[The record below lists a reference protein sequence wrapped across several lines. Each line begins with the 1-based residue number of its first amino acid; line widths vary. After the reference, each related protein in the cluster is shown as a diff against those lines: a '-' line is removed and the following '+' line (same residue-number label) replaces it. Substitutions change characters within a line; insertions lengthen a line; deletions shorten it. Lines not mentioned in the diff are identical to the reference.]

1 MLNIKEYLH
10 RIDIFKDRDESTLDF
25 LALSAG
31 VRSYIKNEHIFIDRE
46 EVSNFYFVIRGKAAL
61 YKLNSR
67 HEKKVIFIY
76 GSGAFLN
83 EVMIQDKFA
92 SINCELLTDS
102 SILII
107 PKSIMLLAM
116 SRDFDLS
123 KAVMDSMALKIRRLY
138 HQMKNTSNTVRL
150 DKQIAAKLWKL
161 SADHGR
167 QCDEGTMIDFDMSI
181 TYLADLVG
189 SKRETVSRYVK
200 LLSDNDL
207 IVVRKNRFIIKN
219 RENLSRYFQES

>member
-150 DKQIAAKLWKL
+150 DKQIAAELWKL

-219 RENLSRYFQES
+219 RENLLRYFQES

>member
-161 SADHGR
+161 SADHGS

-219 RENLSRYFQES
+219 RENLLRYFQES

>member
-46 EVSNFYFVIRGKAAL
+46 EVGNFYFVIRGKAAL

-138 HQMKNTSNTVRL
+138 HQMKKHV
-150 DKQIAAKLWKL
+150 
-161 SADHGR
+161 
-167 QCDEGTMIDFDMSI
+167 
-181 TYLADLVG
+181 
-189 SKRETVSRYVK
+189 
-200 LLSDNDL
+200 
-207 IVVRKNRFIIKN
+207 
-219 RENLSRYFQES
+219 